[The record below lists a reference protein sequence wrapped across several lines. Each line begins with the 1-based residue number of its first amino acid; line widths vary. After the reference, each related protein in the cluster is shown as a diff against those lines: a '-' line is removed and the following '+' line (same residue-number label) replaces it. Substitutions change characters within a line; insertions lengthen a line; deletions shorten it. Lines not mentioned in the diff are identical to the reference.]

1 MNVQKLINVIAKL
14 QVGKDHKNQFG
25 GYSYRNAEDIL
36 AGLKPL
42 MVEYG
47 VLVLISDN
55 IEMVGDRY
63 YVKATVK
70 VYDTEDGSLLAENS
84 AYAREADMKKGMDE
98 AQITG
103 SASSYARKYALA
115 GMFNLSPA
123 ADPDELEPAKEEITP
138 TETRKFPPTET
149 RKFPPTETRQFPIEK
164 VVEVLARHNIDA
176 GDFARLVCNAPSI
189 AEVSPKVAD
198 AIVMD
203 TERAVNKYMALDQAR
218 PQGA

>member
-1 MNVQKLINVIAKL
+1 MGNMMKLLNIMGKL
-14 QVGKDHKNQFG
+14 QVDKGHFNEFG
-25 GYSYRNAEDIL
+25 GFSYRNAEDIL

-42 MVEYG
+42 MVEQG
-47 VLVLISDN
+47 VAVILSDA
-55 IEMVGDRY
+55 IEQIGERY
-63 YVKATVK
+63 YVKSTVS
-70 VYDTEDGSLLAENS
+70 VYDTTDGSLIATNS
-84 AYAREADMKKGMDE
+84 AYARECAQKTKMDE

-123 ADPDELEPAKEEITP
+123 ADPDELEPAKEERTP
-138 TETRKFPPTET
+138 TETRK
-149 RKFPPTETRQFPIEK
+149 FPIEK

>member
-1 MNVQKLINVIAKL
+1 MNMMKMVNVIAKL
-14 QVGKDHKNQFG
+14 QVAKNHQNKFG
-25 GYSYRNAEDIL
+25 GYNYRNAEDIL

-47 VLVLISDN
+47 IVVLIGDT

-70 VYDTEDGSLLAENS
+70 VYDTEDGSLLAENA
-84 AYAREADMKKGMDE
+84 AYAREAAIKKGMDE

-123 ADPDELEPAKEEITP
+123 ADPDELDEPVKEEKKEYKKPI
-138 TETRKFPPTET
+138 EARK
-149 RKFPPTETRQFPIEK
+149 FPIEK

-176 GDFARLVCNAPSI
+176 GDFARLVCNAPNI
-189 AEVSPKVAD
+189 AEVPPKVAD

-203 TERAVNKYMALDQAR
+203 TERAVNKYIALDQAR

>member
-1 MNVQKLINVIAKL
+1 MNMMKMVNVIAKL
-14 QVGKDHKNQFG
+14 QVAKNHQSKFG
-25 GYSYRNAEDIL
+25 GYNYRNAEDIL

-47 VLVLISDN
+47 IVVLIGDT

-70 VYDTEDGSLLAENS
+70 VYDTEDGSLLAENA
-84 AYAREADMKKGMDE
+84 AYAREAAMKKGMDE

-123 ADPDELEPAKEEITP
+123 ADPDELDEPVKEEKKEYKKPI
-138 TETRKFPPTET
+138 EARK
-149 RKFPPTETRQFPIEK
+149 FPIEK

-176 GDFARLVCNAPSI
+176 RDFARLVCNAPNI
-189 AEVSPKVAD
+189 AEVPPNVAD

-203 TERAVNKYMALDQAR
+203 TERAVNKYIALDQAR

>member
-1 MNVQKLINVIAKL
+1 MNIQKLINVIAKL

-47 VLVLISDN
+47 IVVLIGDT

-84 AYAREADMKKGMDE
+84 AYAREAAMKKGMDE

-123 ADPDELEPAKEEITP
+123 ADPDELEQGEEDRKPAVE
-138 TETRKFPPTET
+138 RK
-149 RKFPPTETRQFPIEK
+149 FPIEK

-176 GDFARLVCNAPSI
+176 GDFARLVCNAPNI
-189 AEVSPKVAD
+189 ADVSPKVAD

>member
-47 VLVLISDN
+47 VLVLISDT

-84 AYAREADMKKGMDE
+84 AYAREAAMKKGMDE

-123 ADPDELEPAKEEITP
+123 ADPDELEQGEEDRKPAVE
-138 TETRKFPPTET
+138 RK
-149 RKFPPTETRQFPIEK
+149 FPIEK

>member
-47 VLVLISDN
+47 VLALISDN

-84 AYAREADMKKGMDE
+84 AYAREAAMKKGMDE

-123 ADPDELEPAKEEITP
+123 ADPDELEPVREERKP
-138 TETRKFPPTET
+138 TVE

>member
-1 MNVQKLINVIAKL
+1 MNMMKMVNVIAKL
-14 QVGKDHKNQFG
+14 QVAKNHQNKFG
-25 GYSYRNAEDIL
+25 GYNYRNAEDIL

-47 VLVLISDN
+47 IIVLIGDT

-70 VYDTEDGSLLAENS
+70 VYDTEDGSLLAENA
-84 AYAREADMKKGMDE
+84 AYAREAAMKKGMDE

-123 ADPDELEPAKEEITP
+123 ADPDELEPAKEEQKP
-138 TETRKFPPTET
+138 VVARK
-149 RKFPPTETRQFPIEK
+149 FPIEK

-176 GDFARLVCNAPSI
+176 GDFARLVCNVRCI
-189 AEVSPKVAD
+189 AEVPPKVAD

-203 TERAVNKYMALDQAR
+203 TERAVNKYLALDQAR

>member
-1 MNVQKLINVIAKL
+1 MGNMLKMVNIISKL
-14 QVGKDHKNQFG
+14 QVAKNHQNKFG
-25 GYSYRNAEDIL
+25 GYNYRNAEDIL

-47 VLVLISDN
+47 IAVLIGDT

-70 VYDTEDGSLLAENS
+70 VYDTNDGSLLAENA
-84 AYAREADMKKGMDE
+84 AYAREAAMKKGMDE

-123 ADPDELEPAKEEITP
+123 ADPDELEQGEEDRKPAVE
-138 TETRKFPPTET
+138 RK
-149 RKFPPTETRQFPIEK
+149 FPIEK

-176 GDFARLVCNAPSI
+176 GDFARLVCKAPSI
-189 AEVSPKVAD
+189 AEVPPKVAD

>member
-1 MNVQKLINVIAKL
+1 MGNMLKMVNIISKL
-14 QVGKDHKNQFG
+14 QVTKNHQNKFG
-25 GYSYRNAEDIL
+25 GYNYRNAEDIL
-36 AGLKPL
+36 SGLKPL

-47 VLVLISDN
+47 VVVLISDT

-70 VYDTEDGSLLAENS
+70 AYDTEDGALLAENA
-84 AYAREADMKKGMDE
+84 AYAREAAMKKGMDE

-123 ADPDELEPAKEEITP
+123 ADPDELEPAKGEQKAEQKP
-138 TETRKFPPTET
+138 VVARK
-149 RKFPPTETRQFPIEK
+149 FPIEK
-164 VVEVLARHNIDA
+164 VVEVLARHGVDA
-176 GDFARLVCNAPSI
+176 GDFARLVCNAPNI
-189 AEVSPKVAD
+189 AEVPPKVAD

-203 TERAVNKYMALDQAR
+203 TERAVNKYLALDQAR

>member
-84 AYAREADMKKGMDE
+84 AYARETAMKKGMDE

-123 ADPDELEPAKEEITP
+123 ADPDELEPVREERKP
-138 TETRKFPPTET
+138 TVERK
-149 RKFPPTETRQFPIEK
+149 FPIEK

>member
-84 AYAREADMKKGMDE
+84 AYARETAMKKGMDE

-123 ADPDELEPAKEEITP
+123 ADPDELEPVKEDRNP
-138 TETRKFPPTET
+138 TVERK
-149 RKFPPTETRQFPIEK
+149 FPIEK

>member
-84 AYAREADMKKGMDE
+84 AYARETAMKKGMDE

-138 TETRKFPPTET
+138 TETRRFPPAVE
-149 RKFPPTETRQFPIEK
+149 RKFPIEK

>member
-84 AYAREADMKKGMDE
+84 AYARETAMKKGMDE

-123 ADPDELEPAKEEITP
+123 ADPDELEPVKEEITP
-138 TETRKFPPTET
+138 TKTRQLPPTVE
-149 RKFPPTETRQFPIEK
+149 RKFPIEK

>member
-1 MNVQKLINVIAKL
+1 MNMMKMVNVIAKL
-14 QVGKDHKNQFG
+14 QVAKNHQNKFG
-25 GYSYRNAEDIL
+25 GYNYRNAEDIL

-47 VLVLISDN
+47 IVVLIGDT

-70 VYDTEDGSLLAENS
+70 VYDTEDGSLLAENA
-84 AYAREADMKKGMDE
+84 AYAREAAMKKGMDE

-123 ADPDELEPAKEEITP
+123 ADPDELDEPVKEEKKEYKKP
-138 TETRKFPPTET
+138 VEARKFPIDLPAD
-149 RKFPPTETRQFPIEK
+149 RFIVFFPHMSIQPFFLKQFF
-164 VVEVLARHNIDA
+164 L
-176 GDFARLVCNAPSI
+176 CS
-189 AEVSPKVAD
+189 
-198 AIVMD
+198 
-203 TERAVNKYMALDQAR
+203 ALFNFTIF
-218 PQGA
+218 

>member
-1 MNVQKLINVIAKL
+1 MNMMKMVNVIAKL
-14 QVGKDHKNQFG
+14 QVAKNHQNKFG
-25 GYSYRNAEDIL
+25 GYNYRNAEDIL

-47 VLVLISDN
+47 IVVLIGDT

-70 VYDTEDGSLLAENS
+70 VYDTEDGSLLAENA
-84 AYAREADMKKGMDE
+84 AYAREAAMKKGMDE

-123 ADPDELEPAKEEITP
+123 ADPDELDEPVKEEKKEYKKP
-138 TETRKFPPTET
+138 VEARK
-149 RKFPPTETRQFPIEK
+149 FPIEK

-176 GDFARLVCNAPSI
+176 GDFARLVCNAPNI
-189 AEVSPKVAD
+189 AEVPPKVAD

-203 TERAVNKYMALDQAR
+203 TERAVNKYFALDQAR
-218 PQGA
+218 PRGA

>member
-47 VLVLISDN
+47 IVVLIGDT

-84 AYAREADMKKGMDE
+84 AYARETAMKKGMDE

-123 ADPDELEPAKEEITP
+123 ADPDELEQGEEDRKPAVE
-138 TETRKFPPTET
+138 RK
-149 RKFPPTETRQFPIEK
+149 FPIEK

-176 GDFARLVCNAPSI
+176 GDFARLVCNVPNI
-189 AEVSPKVAD
+189 ADVSPRVAD

>member
-1 MNVQKLINVIAKL
+1 MGNMTKMVNVIAKL
-14 QVGKDHKNQFG
+14 QVAKSHQNKFG
-25 GYSYRNAEDIL
+25 GYNYRNAEDIL

-47 VLVLISDN
+47 IAVLIGDT

-84 AYAREADMKKGMDE
+84 AYARETAMKKGMDE

-123 ADPDELEPAKEEITP
+123 ADPDELEQGEENRKPAVE
-138 TETRKFPPTET
+138 RK
-149 RKFPPTETRQFPIEK
+149 FPIEK

-176 GDFARLVCNAPSI
+176 GDFARLVCNAPNI
-189 AEVSPKVAD
+189 ADVSPKVAD

>member
-1 MNVQKLINVIAKL
+1 MGNMTKMVNVIAKL
-14 QVGKDHKNQFG
+14 QVAKSHQNKFG
-25 GYSYRNAEDIL
+25 GYNYRNAEDIL

-47 VLVLISDN
+47 IAVLIGDT

-70 VYDTEDGSLLAENS
+70 VYDTEDGSLLAENA
-84 AYAREADMKKGMDE
+84 AYAREAAMKKGMDE

-123 ADPDELEPAKEEITP
+123 ADPDELEQGEEDRKPAVE
-138 TETRKFPPTET
+138 RK
-149 RKFPPTETRQFPIEK
+149 FPIEK

>member
-84 AYAREADMKKGMDE
+84 AYAREAAMKKGMDE

-123 ADPDELEPAKEEITP
+123 ADPDELEPVKEERKP
-138 TETRKFPPTET
+138 TVERK
-149 RKFPPTETRQFPIEK
+149 FPIEK

-189 AEVSPKVAD
+189 AEVSPNVAD

>member
-1 MNVQKLINVIAKL
+1 MNMMKMVNVIAKL
-14 QVGKDHKNQFG
+14 QVAKNHQNKFG
-25 GYSYRNAEDIL
+25 GYNYRNAEDIL

-42 MVEYG
+42 MLEYG
-47 VLVLISDN
+47 VVVLISDT

-63 YVKATVK
+63 YVKATVR
-70 VYDTEDGSLLAENS
+70 VYDTEDGSLLAENA
-84 AYAREADMKKGMDE
+84 AYAREAAMKKGMDE

-123 ADPDELEPAKEEITP
+123 ADPDELEPMKEEKKKP
-138 TETRKFPPTET
+138 VEPRK
-149 RKFPPTETRQFPIEK
+149 FPIEK

-176 GDFARLVCNAPSI
+176 GDFARLVCNAPNI
-189 AEVSPKVAD
+189 AEVPPKVAD

-203 TERAVNKYMALDQAR
+203 TERAVNKYIALDQAR

>member
-1 MNVQKLINVIAKL
+1 MGNMTKMVNVIAKL
-14 QVGKDHKNQFG
+14 QVAKSHQNKFG
-25 GYSYRNAEDIL
+25 GYNYRNAEDIL

-47 VLVLISDN
+47 IAVLIGDT

-84 AYAREADMKKGMDE
+84 AYAREAAMKKGMDE

-123 ADPDELEPAKEEITP
+123 ADPDELEQGEEDRKPAVG
-138 TETRKFPPTET
+138 RK
-149 RKFPPTETRQFPIEK
+149 FPIEK

>member
-84 AYAREADMKKGMDE
+84 AYAREAAMKKGMDE

-123 ADPDELEPAKEEITP
+123 ADPDELEQGEEDRKPAVE
-138 TETRKFPPTET
+138 RK
-149 RKFPPTETRQFPIEK
+149 FPIEK

-203 TERAVNKYMALDQAR
+203 TERAGNKYMALDQAR

>member
-1 MNVQKLINVIAKL
+1 MNMMKMVNVIAKL
-14 QVGKDHKNQFG
+14 QVAKNHQNKFG
-25 GYSYRNAEDIL
+25 GYNYRNAEDIL

-47 VLVLISDN
+47 IVVLIGDT

-70 VYDTEDGSLLAENS
+70 VYDTEDGSLLAEYA
-84 AYAREADMKKGMDE
+84 AYAREAAMKKGMDE

-123 ADPDELEPAKEEITP
+123 ADPDELDEPVKEEKKEYKKP
-138 TETRKFPPTET
+138 VEARK
-149 RKFPPTETRQFPIEK
+149 FPIEK

-176 GDFARLVCNAPSI
+176 GDFARLVCNAPNI
-189 AEVSPKVAD
+189 AEVPPKVAD

>member
-1 MNVQKLINVIAKL
+1 MNMMKMVNVIAKL
-14 QVGKDHKNQFG
+14 QVAKNHQNKFG
-25 GYSYRNAEDIL
+25 GYNYRNAEDIL

-47 VLVLISDN
+47 IAVLIGDT

-84 AYAREADMKKGMDE
+84 AYAREAAMKKGMDE

-123 ADPDELEPAKEEITP
+123 ADPDELEQGEEDRKPAVE
-138 TETRKFPPTET
+138 RK
-149 RKFPPTETRQFPIEK
+149 FPIEK

-203 TERAVNKYMALDQAR
+203 TERAVNKYFALDQAR

>member
-1 MNVQKLINVIAKL
+1 MGNMTKMVNVIAKL
-14 QVGKDHKNQFG
+14 QVAKKHQNKFG
-25 GYSYRNAEDIL
+25 GYNYRNAEDIL

-47 VLVLISDN
+47 IAVLIGDT

-84 AYAREADMKKGMDE
+84 AYAREAAMKKGMDE

-123 ADPDELEPAKEEITP
+123 ADPDELEQGEEDRKPAVE
-138 TETRKFPPTET
+138 RK
-149 RKFPPTETRQFPIEK
+149 FPIEK

>member
-1 MNVQKLINVIAKL
+1 MNMMKMVNVIAKL
-14 QVGKDHKNQFG
+14 QVAKNHQNKFG
-25 GYSYRNAEDIL
+25 GYNYRNAEDIL

-47 VLVLISDN
+47 IVVLIGDT

-70 VYDTEDGSLLAENS
+70 VYDTEDGSLLAENA
-84 AYAREADMKKGMDE
+84 AYAREAAMKKGMDE

-123 ADPDELEPAKEEITP
+123 ADPDEIEPEKEEKKAEQNP
-138 TETRKFPPTET
+138 VVARK
-149 RKFPPTETRQFPIEK
+149 FPIEK

-176 GDFARLVCNAPSI
+176 GDFARLVCNAPNI
-189 AEVSPKVAD
+189 AEVPPKVAD

-203 TERAVNKYMALDQAR
+203 TERAVNKYIALDQAR

>member
-84 AYAREADMKKGMDE
+84 AYAREAAMKKGMDE

-138 TETRKFPPTET
+138 TETRQFPPTET
-149 RKFPPTETRQFPIEK
+149 RKFPIEK
-164 VVEVLARHNIDA
+164 VVEALARHNIDA

-218 PQGA
+218 PQGGLK

>member
-84 AYAREADMKKGMDE
+84 AYAREAAMKKGMDE

-123 ADPDELEPAKEEITP
+123 ADPDELEQGEEDRKPAVE
-138 TETRKFPPTET
+138 RK
-149 RKFPPTETRQFPIEK
+149 FPIEK

-189 AEVSPKVAD
+189 AEVSPQVAD

>member
-1 MNVQKLINVIAKL
+1 MGNMTKMVNVIAKL
-14 QVGKDHKNQFG
+14 QVAKNHQNKFG
-25 GYSYRNAEDIL
+25 GYNYRNAEDIL

-47 VLVLISDN
+47 IAVLIGDT

-70 VYDTEDGSLLAENS
+70 VYDTNDGSLLAENA
-84 AYAREADMKKGMDE
+84 AYAREAAMKKGMDE

-123 ADPDELEPAKEEITP
+123 ADPDELEPVEE
-138 TETRKFPPTET
+138 EKKHVVERK
-149 RKFPPTETRQFPIEK
+149 FPIEK

-176 GDFARLVCNAPSI
+176 GDFARLVCKAPSI
-189 AEVSPKVAD
+189 AEVPPKVAD

>member
-1 MNVQKLINVIAKL
+1 MNMMKMVNVIAKL
-14 QVGKDHKNQFG
+14 QVAKNHQNKFG
-25 GYSYRNAEDIL
+25 GYNYRNAEDIL

-47 VLVLISDN
+47 IVVLIGDT

-70 VYDTEDGSLLAENS
+70 VYDTEDGSLLAENA
-84 AYAREADMKKGMDE
+84 AYAREAAMKKGMDE

-123 ADPDELEPAKEEITP
+123 ADPDELDEPVKEEKNP
-138 TETRKFPPTET
+138 VVARK
-149 RKFPPTETRQFPIEK
+149 FPIEK

-176 GDFARLVCNAPSI
+176 GDFARLVCNAPNI
-189 AEVSPKVAD
+189 AEVPPKVAD

-203 TERAVNKYMALDQAR
+203 TERAVNKYIALDQAR

>member
-1 MNVQKLINVIAKL
+1 MNMMKMVNVIAKL
-14 QVGKDHKNQFG
+14 QVAKNHQNKFG
-25 GYSYRNAEDIL
+25 GYNYRNAEDIL

-42 MVEYG
+42 MLEYG
-47 VLVLISDN
+47 VVVLISDT

-63 YVKATVK
+63 YVKATVRA
-70 VYDTEDGSLLAENS
+70 YDTEDGSLLAENA
-84 AYAREADMKKGMDE
+84 AYAREAVMKKGMDE

-123 ADPDELEPAKEEITP
+123 ADPDELEPAKEEKKAEQKP
-138 TETRKFPPTET
+138 VVARK
-149 RKFPPTETRQFPIEK
+149 FPIEK

-176 GDFARLVCNAPSI
+176 GDFARLVCNAPNI
-189 AEVSPKVAD
+189 AEVPPKIAD

-203 TERAVNKYMALDQAR
+203 TERAVNKYLALDQAR

>member
-1 MNVQKLINVIAKL
+1 MGNMTKMVNVIAKL
-14 QVGKDHKNQFG
+14 QVAKSHQNKFG
-25 GYSYRNAEDIL
+25 GYNYRNAEDIL

-47 VLVLISDN
+47 IAVLIGDT

-84 AYAREADMKKGMDE
+84 AYAREAAMKKGMDE

-123 ADPDELEPAKEEITP
+123 ADPDELEQGEEDRKPAAE
-138 TETRKFPPTET
+138 RK
-149 RKFPPTETRQFPIEK
+149 FPIEK

>member
-84 AYAREADMKKGMDE
+84 AYARETAMKKGMDE

-149 RKFPPTETRQFPIEK
+149 RKFPIEK

-176 GDFARLVCNAPSI
+176 GDFARLVGNAPSI

>member
-1 MNVQKLINVIAKL
+1 MNMMKMVNVIAKL
-14 QVGKDHKNQFG
+14 QVAKNHQNKFG
-25 GYSYRNAEDIL
+25 GYNYRNAEDIL

-47 VLVLISDN
+47 IVVLIGDT

-70 VYDTEDGSLLAENS
+70 VYDTEDESLLAENA
-84 AYAREADMKKGMDE
+84 AYAREAAMKKGMDE

-123 ADPDELEPAKEEITP
+123 ADPDELDEPVKEEKKEYKKP
-138 TETRKFPPTET
+138 VEARK
-149 RKFPPTETRQFPIEK
+149 FPIEK

-176 GDFARLVCNAPSI
+176 GDFARLVCNAPNI
-189 AEVSPKVAD
+189 AEVPPKVAD

-203 TERAVNKYMALDQAR
+203 TERAVNKYFALDQAR

>member
-55 IEMVGDRY
+55 IEMVGERY

-84 AYAREADMKKGMDE
+84 AYAREAAMKKGMDE

-123 ADPDELEPAKEEITP
+123 ADPDELEQGEEDRKPAVE
-138 TETRKFPPTET
+138 RK
-149 RKFPPTETRQFPIEK
+149 FPIEK

-176 GDFARLVCNAPSI
+176 GDFARLVCNAPNI
-189 AEVSPKVAD
+189 ADVSPKVAD

>member
-1 MNVQKLINVIAKL
+1 MNMMKMVNVIAKL
-14 QVGKDHKNQFG
+14 QVAKNHQNKFG
-25 GYSYRNAEDIL
+25 GYNYRNAEDIL

-47 VLVLISDN
+47 IVVLIGDT

-70 VYDTEDGSLLAENS
+70 VYDTEDGSLLAENA
-84 AYAREADMKKGMDE
+84 AYAREAAMKKGMDE

-123 ADPDELEPAKEEITP
+123 ADPDELDEPVKEEKKEYKKP
-138 TETRKFPPTET
+138 VETRK
-149 RKFPPTETRQFPIEK
+149 FPIEK

-176 GDFARLVCNAPSI
+176 GDFARLVCNAPNI
-189 AEVSPKVAD
+189 AEVPPKVAD

-203 TERAVNKYMALDQAR
+203 TERAVNKYFALDQAR